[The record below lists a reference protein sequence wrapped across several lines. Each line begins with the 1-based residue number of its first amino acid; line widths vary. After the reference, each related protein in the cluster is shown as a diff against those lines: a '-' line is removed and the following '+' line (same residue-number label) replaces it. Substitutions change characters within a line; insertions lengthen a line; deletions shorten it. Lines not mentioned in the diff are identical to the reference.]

1 MSTEELDLI
10 LGRLTRESAE
20 CRRNIA
26 AIEAKL
32 ASYCT
37 ALDNVSLKLRWTWKH
52 QEKLGTAIEEARAL
66 LPTIPD
72 QNVIA
77 DTLIELRAERERC
90 EQITDQLSRMAI

>member
-32 ASYCT
+32 ASFCD
-37 ALDNVSLKLRWTWKH
+37 ALDNVSVKLRWTWKP
-52 QEKLGTAIEEARAL
+52 QNKPGTAIEEARAL
-66 LPTIPD
+66 LPTIPG

-77 DTLIELRAERERC
+77 DTLTELSAERERC
-90 EQITDQLSRMAI
+90 EQITDQLSRMTV